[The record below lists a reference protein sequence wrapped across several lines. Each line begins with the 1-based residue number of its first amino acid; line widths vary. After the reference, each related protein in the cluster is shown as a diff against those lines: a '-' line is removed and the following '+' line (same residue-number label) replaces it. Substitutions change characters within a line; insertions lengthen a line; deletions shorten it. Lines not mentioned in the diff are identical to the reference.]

1 MTDSDTRLSA
11 GHDTSGPTTDSAMT
25 RSEERVRVMK
35 EIVQTGRA
43 RLVKY
48 VVTETKTFTVEVS
61 REEVRL
67 DFVPLAEADQRVV
80 SPDEVVPDD
89 FVMVLSE
96 ERVDVTKRVV
106 PVERVRLVKTMVTEQ
121 QQVSADLRKERI
133 ALDVDDG
140 VKTRG

>member
-11 GHDTSGPTTDSAMT
+11 GHDTSGPNTDSAMT